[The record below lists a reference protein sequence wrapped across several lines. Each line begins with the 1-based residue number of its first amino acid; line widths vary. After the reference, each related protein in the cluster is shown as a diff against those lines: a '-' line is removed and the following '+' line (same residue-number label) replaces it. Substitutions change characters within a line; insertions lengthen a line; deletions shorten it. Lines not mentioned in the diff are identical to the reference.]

1 MWWMYKNGGVWEW
14 GECLSVVC
22 VYDCVR
28 MWWMHE
34 NGECMGGV
42 CVRMCENV
50 VKVWEWLMYVCGV
63 CKNVWEC
70 GECMRAKD

>member
-1 MWWMYKNGGVWEW
+1 MWWMY
-14 GECLSVVC
+14 
-22 VYDCVR
+22 
-28 MWWMHE
+28 E
-34 NGECMGGV
+34 NGECMGVV

-50 VKVWEWLMYVCGV
+50 VNVWEWWMYGCGV